1 MTIIFSAAHHIA
13 VFTLLLCTLMTIR
26 QLGQPLSLPRARLL
40 SKVDMVN
47 GVGATMVLVVGLLRV
62 FYFEKGSTYY
72 FHSGPFLAKLGFYGL
87 ASVLSV
93 LPTIEIYRWRASLKS
108 GVMPAVSVEKLKQM
122 RIVAILQL
130 TCLVAMAGLANLAAR
145 GISWKLF
152 D

>member
-1 MTIIFSAAHHIA
+1 MTIFFTAAHHIA
-13 VFTLLLCTLMTIR
+13 VFTLLSCTLITIH
-26 QLGQPLSLPRARLL
+26 QLGQSFSLPQARLL

-47 GVGATMVLVVGLLRV
+47 GVAATLVLVVGLLRV

-72 FHSGPFLAKLGFYGL
+72 FHSGPFLAKLGFYGF

-108 GVMPAVSVEKLKQM
+108 GLIPAVSAEKLKQM
-122 RIVAILQL
+122 RVIAILQL
-130 TCLVAMAGLANLAAR
+130 ACLVAMAVFATLAAR